1 MKIIVDVKLPFGMLY
16 MEVVHSRAG
25 VLEHLKG
32 LISLDLGQNKIS
44 KLEPQVFIANN
55 RLQTLVLDSNFV
67 SIAVKI

>member
-1 MKIIVDVKLPFGMLY
+1 MKIIVDVKLLFGMLY

-55 RLQTLVLDSNFV
+55 RLQTLVLDSNLA
-67 SIAVKI
+67 SI

>member
-1 MKIIVDVKLPFGMLY
+1 